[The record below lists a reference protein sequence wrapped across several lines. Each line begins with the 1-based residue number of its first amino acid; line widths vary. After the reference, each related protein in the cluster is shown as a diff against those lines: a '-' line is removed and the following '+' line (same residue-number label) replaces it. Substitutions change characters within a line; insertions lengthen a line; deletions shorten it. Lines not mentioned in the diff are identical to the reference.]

1 MFDIST
7 RFRHARVAPDMTFRD
22 RQWLA
27 KDTDLTC
34 ADLRPTHRTKA
45 SDTEESPCFFTVT
58 TAAVSQSHA
67 LTTLS
72 SRTSVDRHGSAAHR
86 MQRTLRPCN
95 IQATPLSFLPEGFMR
110 AAAAGLRV
118 DESQAPP
125 RACTGKAMTFFAAGK
140 TMRFS
145 RSQCIVAGRPP
156 LISGLILNPS
166 RNRENTP

>member
-7 RFRHARVAPDMTFRD
+7 RFRHARVAPDMTSSD

-27 KDTDLTC
+27 KDTGLTC
-34 ADLRPTHRTKA
+34 ADLRSTHRTKA

-58 TAAVSQSHA
+58 TAALSQSHA

-86 MQRTLRPCN
+86 MQRTLQPSN
-95 IQATPLSFLPEGFMR
+95 IQATPLSFLPEGFKR

-125 RACTGKAMTFFAAGK
+125 RACTGKAMTFFAA
-140 TMRFS
+140 RESHAAFPES
-145 RSQCIVAGRPP
+145 VHRCWSPP